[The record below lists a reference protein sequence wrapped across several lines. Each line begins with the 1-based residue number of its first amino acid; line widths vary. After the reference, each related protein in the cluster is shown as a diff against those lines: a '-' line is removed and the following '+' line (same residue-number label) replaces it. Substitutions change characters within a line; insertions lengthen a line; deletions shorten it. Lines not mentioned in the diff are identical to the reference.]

1 MYNRASACTYIDIIL
16 LSCLCMG
23 TQILLGWTH
32 ASIVYG
38 AKCMPTTKEELCMH
52 ANPILW
58 SWDPGNDPKVWKR
71 GRPGQP
77 NGTS

>member
-1 MYNRASACTYIDIIL
+1 MNIYRYYIL

-52 ANPILW
+52 ANPNACCGVGTLEMTLKFG
-58 SWDPGNDPKVWKR
+58 SGGGQASQMEQAKV
-71 GRPGQP
+71 
-77 NGTS
+77 